1 MSSMFKAIGSKSTPN
16 KRKIEGKEKR
26 KKEREEGRNR
36 ERKEE
41 AGRKKIR
48 TEGWK
53 GLSIL
58 SDILIFNSVF
68 LLDDIYCCL

>member
-1 MSSMFKAIGSKSTPN
+1 M
-16 KRKIEGKEKR
+16 
-26 KKEREEGRNR
+26 EEGRNR